1 MKPSDQAGRRRH
13 PLSGDE
19 LEHVGEQPPQFDE
32 ELGRRMARDAQRVS
46 DGELSESEFHEK
58 YHEAVLEEF
67 GRDDR
72 PLKTGDNL

>member
-1 MKPSDQAGRRRH
+1 MKPSDQADGRRH
-13 PLSGDE
+13 PLSGDT
-19 LEHVGEQPPQFDE
+19 LEQVGNQPTQFDE
-32 ELGRRMARDAQRVS
+32 ELGWQMARDARRVS

-72 PLKTGDNL
+72 PIESGGTS

>member
-1 MKPSDQAGRRRH
+1 MNENDDAGGRRH

-19 LEHVGEQPPQFDE
+19 LGTRDNQPKQFDE
-32 ELGRRMARDAQRVS
+32 ELGREMARDAQRVS

-58 YHEAVLEEF
+58 YHEAVVEEF

-72 PLKTGDNL
+72 PIESGGNS